1 MIRRISSDMV
11 IVFWSSHKCPRPT
24 AHAAFDAE
32 GLASLLPP
40 IDFYAAIKD
49 TAMHIVDCNGVKAH
63 GKVELRGLSHDRNA
77 VGVEARRLIKGTKK
91 NDMPF
96 LFSIGAVGSDDGDI
110 SKVEVQVLHCD
121 PAVCPE
127 IAQNKFHIEP
137 VATNHFHNQCAY
149 ITANDLT
156 NAITA
161 MIKSCHGFLL
171 RDGGILWYLPE
182 DMVGPYSR
190 IATALEPHGVK
201 MQTLRFDPVVNDSL
215 VSHVCEE
222 LERRSMAIFQGM
234 IDDAMEMQA
243 RGAKPRANGQQTRLE
258 LWIETEATIQHNKHL
273 LGKAFVKLSKA
284 AQAAKEA
291 IGAEAVKA
299 FQ

>member
-11 IVFWSSHKCPRPT
+11 VVFWNSHKCPRS
-24 AHAAFDAE
+24 AAQAAFDAE
-32 GLASLLPP
+32 GFASLLPP

-49 TAMHIVDCNGVKAH
+49 TAQQITDTYGVKSM
-63 GKVELRGLSHDRNA
+63 GKVEFRGLSHDRNA
-77 VGVEARRLIKGTKK
+77 VGVEARRLIKGAKK
-91 NDMPF
+91 NTLPF
-96 LFSIGAVGSDDGDI
+96 LFSVGAVSADDDDI
-110 SKVEVQVLHCD
+110 SKVTVEVLECD
-121 PAVCPE
+121 PAACPE
-127 IAQNKFHIEP
+127 IATNKQAIEWM
-137 VATNHFHNQCAY
+137 ATSHFHGQCDF

-161 MIKSCHGFLL
+161 MIKTSRGFLL

-182 DMVGPYSR
+182 DMTGPYER
-190 IATALEPHGVK
+190 IATALEPYGVN
-201 MQTLRFDPVVNDSL
+201 MQTLRFDPIVNDGL

-222 LERRSMAIFQGM
+222 LERRSMAVFQGL
-234 IDDAMEMQA
+234 IDEALEMQA
-243 RGAKPRANGQQTRLE
+243 RGAKPRANGQQSRLD

>member
-11 IVFWSSHKCPRPT
+11 VVFWASHKCPRPK

-32 GLASLLPP
+32 GLAGLLPS
-40 IDFYAAIKD
+40 IDFYASIKD
-49 TAMHIVDCNGVKAH
+49 TAQHIVESSGIKAH
-63 GKVELRGLSHDRNA
+63 GRVEFRGLSHDRNA
-77 VGVEARRLIKGTKK
+77 VGVEARRLIKGAKK
-91 NDMPF
+91 NALPF
-96 LFSIGAVGSDDGDI
+96 LFSIGAVSGDDDDI
-110 SKVEVQVLHCD
+110 SKVSVEVLECD
-121 PAVCPE
+121 PTLCPE
-127 IAQNKFHIEP
+127 IAQNRFHIEP
-137 VATNHFHNQCAY
+137 TATNHFHNQCAF

-171 RDGGILWYLPE
+171 RDGGILWYMPE
-182 DMVGPYSR
+182 DTIGPYVR
-190 IATALEPHGVK
+190 IAEALEPYGVK

-234 IDDAMEMQA
+234 IDEAMEMHA
-243 RGAKPRANGQQTRLE
+243 RGAKPRSNGQQTRLE

-284 AQAAKEA
+284 ARAAKEA

>member
-11 IVFWSSHKCPRPT
+11 VVFWNSRQCPRPV

-49 TAMHIVDCNGVKAH
+49 TAQQITDTYGVKSM
-63 GKVELRGLSHDRNA
+63 GKVEFRGLSHDRNA
-77 VGVEARRLIKGTKK
+77 VGVEARRLIKGAKK
-91 NDMPF
+91 NTLPF
-96 LFSIGAVGSDDGDI
+96 LFSVGAVSSDDDDI
-110 SKVEVQVLHCD
+110 SKVTVEVLDCD
-121 PAVCPE
+121 PTACPE
-127 IAQNKFHIEP
+127 VAKNKQTIERM
-137 VATNHFHNQCAY
+137 ATSHFHNQCAFV
-149 ITANDLT
+149 TANDMT

-161 MIKSCHGFLL
+161 MIKASRGFLL

-182 DMVGPYSR
+182 DMMGPYER
-190 IATALEPHGVK
+190 IAAALEPYAVK
-201 MQTLRFDPVVNDSL
+201 MQTLRFDPIVNDGL

-222 LERRSMAIFQGM
+222 LERRSMAVFQGL
-234 IDDAMEMQA
+234 IDEALEMQA
-243 RGAKPRANGQQTRLE
+243 RGAKPRANGQQSRLD

-273 LGKAFVKLSKA
+273 LGKAFVTLSKA

>member
-11 IVFWSSHKCPRPT
+11 VVFWTSHKCPRPA
-24 AHAAFDAE
+24 AHDAFKAE
-32 GLASLLPP
+32 GFESLLPP

-49 TAMHIVDCNGVKAH
+49 TAQYITDSYGVKST
-63 GKVELRGLSHDRNA
+63 GKVEFRGLSHDRNA
-77 VGVEARRLIKGTKK
+77 VGVEARRLIKGAKK
-91 NDMPF
+91 NTLPF
-96 LFSIGAVGSDDGDI
+96 LFSVGAVSSDDDDI
-110 SKVEVQVLHCD
+110 SKVTVEVLECD
-121 PAVCPE
+121 PSSCPE
-127 IAQNKFHIEP
+127 IATHKPRIESL
-137 VATNHFHNQCAY
+137 ATSHFHNQCAF

-161 MIKSCHGFLL
+161 MIKASRGFLL

-182 DMVGPYSR
+182 DMTGPYER
-190 IATALEPHGVK
+190 IAEALQPYGVN
-201 MQTLRFDPVVNDSL
+201 MQALRFDPVVNDGL

-222 LERRSMAIFQGM
+222 LERRSMAVFQGL
-234 IDDAMEMQA
+234 IDEAMEMQA
-243 RGAKPRANGQQTRLE
+243 RGAKPRANGQQSRLD
-258 LWIETEATIQHNKHL
+258 LWIETEAMVQHNKHL
-273 LGKAFVKLSKA
+273 LGKAFIKLSKA